1 MTTLLLFITNK
12 FKYRRPS
19 QLEFICR
26 GFVIFSRKSLAI
38 YSVCILMFSSSV
50 LLRRT
55 KLQSIQI
62 SSVTVSNLE
71 SDFSN
76 LDFLAPYLRPIDC
89 FIMTIKNLKCKYKH
103 RANANEF
110 YLWKLQQNIGYH
122 PCKSNKR
129 P

>member
-1 MTTLLLFITNK
+1 
-12 FKYRRPS
+12 
-19 QLEFICR
+19 
-26 GFVIFSRKSLAI
+26 
-38 YSVCILMFSSSV
+38 MFSNSV
-50 LLRRT
+50 LLCRT

-110 YLWKLQQNIGYH
+110 YLWKLQQNIGNH